1 MQNFKNKLYQYEAL
15 PPEEIWMNIERKL
28 NKGTFEKN
36 KVVKLNNSKRRKRLL
51 FYALAAAASLVII
64 FMSGIFFKKDQA
76 IKQVAVAPISQV
88 DNLVDQKVKDS
99 IALNHQILEKI
110 INTAPEH
117 KKVLAS
123 NFERHD
129 GHAKKY
135 LTIAGPEGQPVK
147 ISAKAAML
155 IVSADD
161 EFPPKPIWSKKID
174 KWKQIML
181 SNTTSPTATS
191 LVDILENAAYSDNVE

>member
-1 MQNFKNKLYQYEAL
+1 MQNFKNKLYQYEAV
-15 PPEEIWMNIERKL
+15 PPEGIWSNIEREL
-28 NKGTFEKN
+28 NKDISKN
-36 KVVKLNNSKRRKRLL
+36 SKLVKLNSPKRRNRLL
-51 FYALAAAASLVII
+51 FYGFTAAASLVII
-64 FMSGIFFKKDQA
+64 VVSGIFFKKHRD
-76 IKQVAVAPISQV
+76 IKEVAAAPV
-88 DNLVDQKVKDS
+88 LKVENLVTQKVKDS

-110 INTAPEH
+110 INTAPEQ

-123 NFERHD
+123 NLERND
-129 GHAKKY
+129 GQAKKY

-161 EFPPKPIWSKKID
+161 EFPPKPIWNKKID
-174 KWKQIML
+174 KWKQIMM

>member
-1 MQNFKNKLYQYEAL
+1 MQNFKNKLYQYEAV
-15 PPEEIWMNIERKL
+15 PPEGIWSNIEREL
-28 NKGTFEKN
+28 NKDISKN
-36 KVVKLNNSKRRKRLL
+36 SKLVKLNSPKRRNRLL
-51 FYALAAAASLVII
+51 FYGFTAAASLVII
-64 FMSGIFFKKDQA
+64 VVSGIFFKKDRD
-76 IKQVAVAPISQV
+76 IKEVAAAPV
-88 DNLVDQKVKDS
+88 LKVENLVTQKVKDS

-110 INTAPEH
+110 INTAPDQ

-123 NFERHD
+123 NLERND
-129 GHAKKY
+129 GQAKKY

-161 EFPPKPIWSKKID
+161 EFPPKPIWNKKID
-174 KWKQIML
+174 KWKQIMM

>member
-1 MQNFKNKLYQYEAL
+1 MQNFKHKLYQYEVL
-15 PPEEIWMNIERKL
+15 PPEKIWSNIEREL
-28 NKGTFEKN
+28 NKDGSKN
-36 KVVKLNNSKRRKRLL
+36 SKIVKLEGSKRKNRLL
-51 FYALAAAASLVII
+51 FYGLAAAASLVII
-64 FMSGIFFKKDQA
+64 FLSGVLFKKDQGLEP
-76 IKQVAVAPISQV
+76 VAVAPALTV
-88 DNLVDQKVKDS
+88 DQTVPQKVKDS

-110 INTAPEH
+110 INTAPEE
-117 KKVLAS
+117 KKVLAY

-129 GHAKKY
+129 GQGKKY

-147 ISAKAAML
+147 ISAKAATL

-161 EFPPKPIWSKKID
+161 EFPPKPIWNKKID

>member
-1 MQNFKNKLYQYEAL
+1 MQNFKNKLYQYEAV
-15 PPEEIWMNIERKL
+15 PPDGIWSNIEREL
-28 NKGTFEKN
+28 NKDSSKN
-36 KVVKLNNSKRRKRLL
+36 SKLVKLTPSTRRNRLL
-51 FYALAAAASLVII
+51 FYGFTAAASLVII
-64 FMSGIFFKKDQA
+64 FVSGIFFKKDRDV
-76 IKQVAVAPISQV
+76 KEVAAATVLQIE
-88 DNLVDQKVKDS
+88 NLVTQKVKDS
-99 IALNHQILEKI
+99 MALNHQILERI
-110 INTAPEH
+110 INTAPEQ

-123 NFERHD
+123 NLERHD
-129 GHAKKY
+129 GQAKKY

-161 EFPPKPIWSKKID
+161 EFPPKPIWNKKID
-174 KWKQIML
+174 KWKQIMM